1 MATELKFC
9 TLGDLRVNGRE
20 ACEHFVDA
28 HYADLF
34 RWLHWLT
41 GDPDEA
47 ADLTQATFLSFW
59 ESMDAGKSSTE
70 ARTWLFSIGRNV
82 WRNVCRQ
89 RHQVGRTSGDTTHD
103 GDQTE
108 GSRVVSPVDGA
119 AAVEQATAIRQ
130 AVVDLP
136 FDLREAIT
144 LRYWQDRPYNEMAA
158 ILGIT
163 PELARQRVF
172 QGRKRLR
179 GRLREWSPGIP

>member
-1 MATELKFC
+1 MASEPKFC
-9 TLGDLRVNGRE
+9 TLGDLRVHGRE

-41 GDPDEA
+41 SDRDGA

-59 ESMDAGKSSTE
+59 ESIDAGKSSTE

-82 WRNVCRQ
+82 WRNACRQ
-89 RHQVGRTSGDTTHD
+89 RRKAGRASGKTIRD

-108 GSRVVSPVDGA
+108 GAREVSPVDRA
-119 AAVEQATAIRQ
+119 EAVERATAIRE
-130 AVVDLP
+130 AVVELP

-144 LRYWQDRPYNEMAA
+144 LRYWQYRPYNEIAE

-172 QGRKRLR
+172 QARDRLR
-179 GRLREWSPGIP
+179 RRLRAWAPSTP